1 MTPHYTIHHRPLFG
15 ALEEL
20 MSHTGTLNLRL
31 GAAGARLG
39 AAAQALPN
47 AVREEATSLAERIAQ
62 ALGRPGGPG
71 LTEAIGLARQ
81 MVDLYDRYATTEG
94 QCRKVLFRRAWQRLH
109 AAVLILC
116 SEPGS
121 IQERLSD
128 VYLSAFVYWTA
139 ADIPQPCEREFLAL
153 KEELA
158 QVVQFRGLAVERA
171 RFLAHQILLLY
182 ARVLELEFESGID
195 RSRELGVGLSPVV
208 SERTPRGDRPKRP
221 QLNRVG

>member
-1 MTPHYTIHHRPLFG
+1 MTAHYTIHHRPIFG

-20 MSHTGTLNLRL
+20 MSHTGTLHVRL
-31 GAAGARLG
+31 AAAGARLG
-39 AAAQALPN
+39 ASSQALADP
-47 AVREEATSLAERIAQ
+47 VREEASALAERIDQ
-62 ALGRPGGPG
+62 TLRRPGGPG
-71 LTEAIGLARQ
+71 LAEAIGLARQ

-94 QCRKVLFRRAWQRLH
+94 QCRKILFRRAWQRLH

-153 KEELA
+153 KDELA
-158 QVVQFRGLAVERA
+158 QVVQFRGLGFERA
-171 RFLAHQILLLY
+171 RFLAHEILLLY
-182 ARVLELEFESGID
+182 ARVLELEFESGAD
-195 RSRELGVGLSPVV
+195 RSREAGVGLSHPG
-208 SERTPRGDRPKRP
+208 SIRPPRGERTKRP
-221 QLNRVG
+221 HLNRVG

>member
-1 MTPHYTIHHRPLFG
+1 MGTQHAIHHRTLFG

-20 MSHTGTLNLRL
+20 MSHSGTLNLRL
-31 GAAGARLG
+31 GAATVRLD
-39 AAAQALPN
+39 ASSQALPSPL
-47 AVREEATSLAERIAQ
+47 REEASALAERIGQ
-62 ALGRPGGPG
+62 ALRRPGGPG
-71 LTEAIGLARQ
+71 LLEGIGLARQ
-81 MVDLYDRYATTEG
+81 LVDLYDRYATAEG
-94 QCRKVLFRRAWQRLH
+94 QSRKILFRRAWQRLH

-153 KEELA
+153 KDELA
-158 QVVQFRGLAVERA
+158 QVVQFRSLGPERA

-182 ARVLELEFESGID
+182 ARILELEFERGVAERDSA
-195 RSRELGVGLSPVV
+195 SSLPCPVGVGQPLPHYS
-208 SERTPRGDRPKRP
+208 R
-221 QLNRVG
+221 LA